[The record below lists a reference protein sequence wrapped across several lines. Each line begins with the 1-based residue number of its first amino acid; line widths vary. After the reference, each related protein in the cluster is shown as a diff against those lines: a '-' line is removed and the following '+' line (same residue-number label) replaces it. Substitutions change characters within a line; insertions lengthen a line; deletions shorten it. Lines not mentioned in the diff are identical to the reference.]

1 MNRTAVAPDAGPS
14 LRYRLLAMLLAA
26 FLLLALGLY
35 TGTRAIAEN
44 AADRVQDHTLA
55 ASLNAV
61 AEQLSV
67 VDGEVS
73 VDLPYAALALLG
85 AAGDDRVFYRVSLQP
100 GGELTGYADLP
111 HAVTEARDQPRFQTR
126 DYRGDPVRIAST
138 QRAVFNRNGVATVT
152 LSIAQSRDS
161 HTEIIDRIS
170 RNAAA
175 LGAAFL
181 LSAVV
186 LAWFAI
192 GGALAPLGR
201 LSDALRTRRAHDTAP
216 LALRVPRDIAPVVG
230 SLNGFLQRLRTTL
243 NNTETLIADAAHRV
257 RTPLTA
263 VKAQAQLAL
272 RHAEHPEQRDRL
284 RNLLRAVDQTARS
297 TDQILDHAMV
307 TFRSDSVDH
316 ATQREHSDTVALLH
330 NAITELRYAAEQRD
344 IALQITV
351 PPAPQTLELD
361 PILVTEAL
369 RNVIDN
375 AIKYSPTES
384 EVAISLTAHAE
395 HLDIA
400 VADHGCGIADA
411 DTARVRERF
420 VRGSNAGNVVGSG
433 LGLTIVEQVMQAHG
447 GSLAISARHG
457 GGTVVTLRFP
467 RARS

>member
-1 MNRTAVAPDAGPS
+1 MSRTADTPSAGLS
-14 LRYRLLAMLLAA
+14 LRNRLLVMLLAA
-26 FLLLALGLY
+26 FLLLSLGLY
-35 TGTRAIAEN
+35 SGTRAIAEA

-85 AAGDDRVFYRVSLQP
+85 AGGDDRVFYRVSLQP

-111 HAVTEARDQPRFQTR
+111 HADTDALDQPRFQTR
-126 DYRGDPVRIAST
+126 SYRGDPVRIAST
-138 QRAVFNRNGVATVT
+138 RRAVFHRNGVAEVT

-161 HTEIIDRIS
+161 HTDIIDGIS

-181 LSAVV
+181 LSAIA

-192 GGALAPLGR
+192 GSALAPLGR
-201 LSDALRTRRAHDTAP
+201 LSDALHTRRAHDTAP
-216 LALRVPRDIAPVVG
+216 LALRVPREIAPVVG

-243 NNTETLIADAAHRV
+243 SNTETLIADAAHRV

-272 RHAEHPEQRDRL
+272 RHAEHPTQRDRL

-316 ATQREHSDTVALLH
+316 AAQRERTDMVTLMQ

-344 IALQITV
+344 ITLQVSVPDT
-351 PPAPQTLELD
+351 PPALELD

-375 AIKYSPTES
+375 AIKYSPAES
-384 EVAISLTAHAE
+384 VVTLCLTAHAGRV
-395 HLDIA
+395 DIA
-400 VADHGCGIADA
+400 VADRGCGIAEGES
-411 DTARVRERF
+411 TRVRERF

-433 LGLTIVEQVMQAHG
+433 LGLTIVQQVMEAHK
-447 GSLAISARHG
+447 GSLVMSERDG
-457 GGTVVTLRFP
+457 GGTVVTLGFP
-467 RARS
+467 EDRP